1 MTAGA
6 VLSALSRVAATQKTD
21 NKSRQEMTVPNA
33 AAAASEQTAA
43 ADSRSLSAVCGQPRG
58 RDYDRPDRPGEENV

>member
-21 NKSRQEMTVPNA
+21 NESRQEMTVPNA

-43 ADSRSLSAVCGQPRG
+43 LCLRSADSREAEIMIVLIDQER
-58 RDYDRPDRPGEENV
+58 RTFDTR